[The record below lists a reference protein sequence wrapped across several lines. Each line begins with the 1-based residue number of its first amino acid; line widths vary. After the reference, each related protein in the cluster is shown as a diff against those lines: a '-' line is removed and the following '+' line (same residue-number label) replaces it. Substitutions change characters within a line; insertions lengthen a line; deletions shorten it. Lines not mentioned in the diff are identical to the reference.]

1 MASEIRVNSLTNRS
15 GLSTVSITDA
25 GLNAVGIITAHN
37 FKTGTTDVHSTG
49 VTAAD
54 GVFTGNVSVT
64 GNLNVSGVL
73 TYDDVTNID
82 SVGIITARAGVK
94 VPDNQKIF
102 LGTGD
107 DLQIY
112 HDGSNSIIKDNG
124 TGKLILDT
132 DGTAIEFQKQ
142 GLETIASF
150 NSDGAVELYHNNVK
164 KLETTTTGAN
174 VTGDFI
180 FGANSKAKLFENGTQ
195 SGVQATNSGSS
206 SHLMTHDGNED
217 IHVDPSGYIKF
228 EVGGSER
235 LRIGSGG
242 GHKIT
247 CAEGYYAANLTECN
261 DGRIALNIN
270 QTRSGQTKAIAIG
283 AISGNSATGIQCYDT
298 SNNSANNL
306 LLNPFGGNVGV
317 GIDNPGEHLHISGAV
332 RRDTPGSSNIKFLEF
347 SFELPSGTTTTIA
360 TVTGPVVSSMA
371 IAKFEYVGLYDYADV
386 GFYSGVEMASL
397 RRSSSNSAYTY
408 LQNSE
413 IHAGGNNS
421 SYQPNM
427 FWQNGS
433 NNTSDLMITTGNY
446 VLIMGTIRITTYNLG
461 LSRVISI

>member
-247 CAEGYYAANLTECN
+247 CAEG
-261 DGRIALNIN
+261 
-270 QTRSGQTKAIAIG
+270 
-283 AISGNSATGIQCYDT
+283 
-298 SNNSANNL
+298 
-306 LLNPFGGNVGV
+306 
-317 GIDNPGEHLHISGAV
+317 
-332 RRDTPGSSNIKFLEF
+332 
-347 SFELPSGTTTTIA
+347 
-360 TVTGPVVSSMA
+360 
-371 IAKFEYVGLYDYADV
+371 
-386 GFYSGVEMASL
+386 
-397 RRSSSNSAYTY
+397 
-408 LQNSE
+408 
-413 IHAGGNNS
+413 
-421 SYQPNM
+421 
-427 FWQNGS
+427 
-433 NNTSDLMITTGNY
+433 
-446 VLIMGTIRITTYNLG
+446 
-461 LSRVISI
+461 